1 MRKVLARFQPPHLL
15 GGDMSG
21 ILTEPERVDDG
32 LVVVD
37 RDLLEVNVG
46 GVRHRHNRVAVLIQ
60 PLGAE
65 WNGCG
70 VKRRVWGVAAPV
82 KT

>member
-1 MRKVLARFQPPHLL
+1 
-15 GGDMSG
+15 MSG

-60 PLGAE
+60 PEAALLAKLGSPRSNDHTS
-65 WNGCG
+65 W
-70 VKRRVWGVAAPV
+70 R
-82 KT
+82 